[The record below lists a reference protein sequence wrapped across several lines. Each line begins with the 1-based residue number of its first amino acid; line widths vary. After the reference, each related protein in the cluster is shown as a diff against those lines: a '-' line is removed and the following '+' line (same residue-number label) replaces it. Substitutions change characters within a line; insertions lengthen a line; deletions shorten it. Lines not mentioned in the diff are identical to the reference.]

1 MDTKHGIMFLTSQGV
16 ELLIHIGL
24 ETVNLKGKYFTSHTE
39 NGAQVKAGDLLV
51 EFDLDAIKKEGY
63 NPVTPIVVTNG
74 DNYIRSVNMIK
85 SGEKAS
91 HGDCLIT
98 IV

>member
-1 MDTKHGIMFLTSQGV
+1 M
-16 ELLIHIGL
+16 
-24 ETVNLKGKYFTSHTE
+24 
-39 NGAQVKAGDLLV
+39 